1 MISGLLG
8 KKIGMTQIFDQ
19 EGNVVPVTALEVGP
33 CYVVGLKDK
42 PAKVVLGFDEIK
54 EKNCTKPRLGL
65 FKKVNAPAL
74 RTIQEFK
81 SSDNAGY
88 QLGQQLKADFFRA
101 GDYVTVVGT
110 SIGKGFQG
118 GIKRWNWHG
127 GDSGHG
133 SMHHRR
139 IGSNGANTYPGRVL
153 RGKNMPGHLGDE
165 RVTVQNLRVMQVD
178 AENNMILVKGAVPG
192 AKNGLLSIEKSV
204 KRAYRSLDEKK
215 EVVVHKRNPMKQ
227 AKAGAKGGKASTK
240 K

>member
-8 KKIGMTQIFDQ
+8 KKIGMTQIFDK

-33 CYVVGLKDK
+33 CYVLGLKDK
-42 PAKVVLGFDEIK
+42 PVKVVLGYDEIK
-54 EKNCTKPRLGL
+54 ESKCTKPRLGF
-65 FKKVNAPAL
+65 FKKALAPAL
-74 RTIQEFK
+74 RTVQEFK
-81 SSDNAGY
+81 STDNSGY
-88 QLGQQLKADFFRA
+88 QLGQQLKADVFRP

-127 GDSGHG
+127 GDAGHG

-153 RGKNMPGHLGDE
+153 RGKNMPGHMGDVQ
-165 RVTVQNLRVMQVD
+165 VTVQNLRVMQVHPED
-178 AENNMILVKGAVPG
+178 NMILVKGAVPG
-192 AKNGLLSIEKSV
+192 AKNGLLTIERSFK
-204 KRAYRSLDEKK
+204 KAYRPLDEQK

-227 AKAGAKGGKASTK
+227 AKAAAKGKSK

>member
-8 KKIGMTQIFDQ
+8 KKIGMTQIFDK

-33 CYVVGLKDK
+33 CYVLGLKDK
-42 PAKVVLGFDEIK
+42 PAKIVLGFDEIR
-54 EKNCTKPRLGL
+54 ESRCLKPRLGL
-65 FKKVNAPAL
+65 CKKVKVPPL
-74 RTIQEFK
+74 RTILEFK
-81 SSDNAGY
+81 SSDNSVY
-88 QLGQQLKADFFRA
+88 QLGQQLKADIFRA

-127 GDSGHG
+127 GDAGHG

-153 RGKNMPGHLGDE
+153 RGKNMPGHMGDA

-178 AENNMILVKGAVPG
+178 PENNMVLVKGAVPG
-192 AKNGLLSIEKSV
+192 AKNGLLSVHISEKRS
-204 KRAYRSLDEKK
+204 YRSLDEKK
-215 EVVVHKRNPMKQ
+215 EIIVHKRNPMKQ
-227 AKAGAKGGKASTK
+227 AKAAIKGKATGGKK
-240 K
+240 

>member
-8 KKIGMTQIFDQ
+8 KKIGMTQIFDK

-33 CYVVGLKDK
+33 CYVVGLKDSPRK
-42 PAKVVLGFDEIK
+42 KVVLGFDEIK
-54 EKNCTKPRLGL
+54 ESKCSKPRLGF
-65 FKKVNAPAL
+65 FKKVAAPPL
-74 RTIQEFK
+74 RTIQEFL

-88 QLGQQLKADFFRA
+88 TLGQQLKADVFKP
-101 GDYVTVVGT
+101 GEYVTVVGT

-127 GDSGHG
+127 GDAGHG

-153 RGKNMPGHLGDE
+153 RGKNMPGHMGDDQ
-165 RVTVQNLRVMQVD
+165 VTVQNLRVMQVD
-178 AENNMILVKGAVPG
+178 VDNNMILVKGAVPG
-192 AKNGLLSIEKSV
+192 CKNGLLTVEKSL
-204 KRAYRSLDEKK
+204 KKAYRALDEKK
-215 EVVVHKRNPMKQ
+215 EVIVHKKNPMKQ
-227 AKAGAKGGKASTK
+227 AKAAAKGKSK

>member
-8 KKIGMTQIFDQ
+8 KKIGMTQIFDK

-33 CYVVGLKDK
+33 CYVVGLKDAPK
-42 PAKVVLGFDEIK
+42 KKVVLGFDEIK
-54 EKNCTKPRLGL
+54 ESKCSKPRLGF
-65 FKKVNAPAL
+65 FKKVKAPAL
-74 RTIQEFK
+74 RTVQEFG
-81 SSDNAGY
+81 STDNAGY
-88 QLGQQLKADFFRA
+88 ELGQQLKADVFRP
-101 GDYVTVVGT
+101 GEYVTVVGT

-153 RGKNMPGHLGDE
+153 RGKNMPGHMGDAQ
-165 RVTVQNLRVMQVD
+165 VTVQNLRVMQVD

-192 AKNGLLSIEKSV
+192 AKNGLLTVEKSL
-204 KRAYRSLDEKK
+204 KKAYRSLDEKK
-215 EVVVHKRNPMKQ
+215 EVVIHKKNPMKQ
-227 AKAGAKGGKASTK
+227 AKAAAKGKAK

>member
-8 KKIGMTQIFDQ
+8 KKIGMTQIFDK
-19 EGNVVPVTALEVGP
+19 EGNVVPVTALEIGP
-33 CYVVGLKDK
+33 CYVLGLKDK

-54 EKNCTKPRLGL
+54 EAKCTKPRLGL

-81 SSDNAGY
+81 SSDNSAY
-88 QLGQQLKADFFRA
+88 QLGQQLKADLFRA

-118 GIKRWNWHG
+118 GMKRWNWHG

-153 RGKNMPGHLGDE
+153 RGKNMPGHMGDA
-165 RVTVQNLRVMQVD
+165 RITVQNLRVMQVD
-178 AENNMILVKGAVPG
+178 VENNMILVKGAVPG
-192 AKNGLLSIEKSV
+192 AKNGLLSIEKSL
-204 KRAYRSLDEKK
+204 KRAYRDLNEVK

-227 AKAGAKGGKASTK
+227 AKAAAKGGKASTK